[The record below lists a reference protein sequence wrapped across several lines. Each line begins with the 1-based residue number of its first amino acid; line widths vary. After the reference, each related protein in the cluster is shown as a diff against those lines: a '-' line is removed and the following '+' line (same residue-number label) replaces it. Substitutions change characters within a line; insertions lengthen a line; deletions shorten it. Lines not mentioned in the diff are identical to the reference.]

1 MIMVSSMTRWPLP
14 WRILGYTLIS
24 LAVLAWVGAGASL
37 AAGLGPPTSSN
48 ALIAAAVLAA
58 AGLVLI
64 MAAIGLSVFLV
75 RSRRMARS
83 PVDTER
89 RAAIRQSLK
98 WVWLSYLP
106 LAAGIAWWVFA
117 VNEWAGQRGFLLGV
131 SGFMFGLAGGA
142 AIYSRFMS
150 VVAPRRRLVGMS
162 FGTYTLVMAAVTLVS
177 AIVLAV
183 LAFASPQP

>member
-1 MIMVSSMTRWPLP
+1 MTRWPLP
-14 WRILGYTLIS
+14 WRILGYALIS
-24 LAVLAWVGAGASL
+24 LAFLAWVGAGASL
-37 AAGLGPPTSSN
+37 AAGT

-64 MAAIGLSVFLV
+64 MAAVGLSIFLV
-75 RSRRMARS
+75 RSRRVVRS

-117 VNEWAGQRGFLLGV
+117 VKEWAGQRGFFLGI

-150 VVAPRRRLVGMS
+150 VVAPGRRLVGMS
-162 FGTYTLVMAAVTLVS
+162 FGTYTLVMAALALVL
-177 AIVLAV
+177 AIVFAAF
-183 LAFASPQP
+183 AFASPQP